1 MSGFVVFLQQAY
13 ETMKVNSVF
22 TILTIVVGV
31 AQRPRL
37 VWVKVCVASYSR
49 PWKVGMGQEAPLAI
63 EGWAVSVETWSKD
76 DGDVHV
82 FLAPLQLAVGHSL
95 KAQWRHALPH
105 VEGSP
110 NGVVGLLSTHF
121 GCHVLYAAEMWDK
134 RQGVKKLDWRNARRP
149 DHFLFIIKPQIWIS
163 LSAVK
168 MSKSIVN
175 WSNKELTALGK
186 INTLKSGLLCW
197 MTTQRKKKKE
207 KIKEQNQI
215 REENKVLWIWDMA
228 RQKLTVSSSTTAERG
243 EHRCMSIYVISLRQ
257 TRRGKNPTITTFPC
271 TLPFHARPARQQRA
285 KWSDLWEKTAE
296 SSPAGFES
304 VQVWRG
310 WDNFLPLEF
319 IF

>member
-1 MSGFVVFLQQAY
+1 MSGFVVFLQQAD

-95 KAQWRHALPH
+95 KAQWRHALPN

-121 GCHVLYAAEMWDK
+121 GCHVFYAAEMWDK
-134 RQGVKKLDWRNARRP
+134 RQRVKKLDWRNAHKP

-168 MSKSIVN
+168 MNKSIVN

-197 MTTQRKKKKE
+197 MTTQRKKTKLKNRIKSGK
-207 KIKEQNQI
+207 KIKSCEFETWQGRNWQWVQAQRLKEANI
-215 REENKVLWIWDMA
+215 AACQSMWSHYAKQEEEKTQLSP
-228 RQKLTVSSSTTAERG
+228 L
-243 EHRCMSIYVISLRQ
+243 L
-257 TRRGKNPTITTFPC
+257 
-271 TLPFHARPARQQRA
+271 PARCHFTLVLLANRELNGAICERKQ
-285 KWSDLWEKTAE
+285 L
-296 SSPAGFES
+296 SPPPPALSRCRCGEDGTISCHWNLFS
-304 VQVWRG
+304 
-310 WDNFLPLEF
+310 N
-319 IF
+319 